1 MRIFTNL
8 GGPALGDV
16 VDRARQA
23 DRARLDAVLAI
34 ELQRNPLTQAVAAG
48 AATRRVEVG
57 TGIALAFVRSPLS
70 LALAAW
76 DLDELTQGRAL
87 LGLGSGVPRVVT
99 DWHGA
104 EYPDKPVT
112 ALRETVEAIRT
123 FWDAPHDGSPISY
136 EGEEVS
142 LSLVGYQR
150 PEPELRR
157 RVPILLAGVGPVM
170 CRTAGE
176 VADGL
181 LTHLFSSRSYL
192 EDLALPQAEEG
203 RVRAARDDGGAR
215 VIVGKLVAVG
225 DDEAEVRRRAALTI
239 GFYSTVRTY
248 RKLLDE
254 AGWGQAADDARAAF
268 KQGDVE
274 AMAGAIP
281 NEMLDELV
289 ALGSTPE
296 EAAGEVRRQ
305 LEGLDVDV
313 NLGHPYVAVPPD
325 RESQGFADLI
335 AVARL
340 LRE

>member
-8 GGPALGDV
+8 GGQVLHDV
-16 VDRARQA
+16 VDRARAA
-23 DRARLDAVLAI
+23 DRAGLDAVLAI
-34 ELQRNPLTQAVAAG
+34 ELQRNPLTQAVAAA
-48 AATRRVEVG
+48 AATRRVQVG

-104 EYPDKPVT
+104 DYPDKPVT

-157 RVPILLAGVGPVM
+157 RVPILLAGLGPVM

-176 VADGL
+176 VGEGL
-181 LTHLFSSRSYL
+181 LTHLFSSRAYL
-192 EDLALPQAEEG
+192 EEVALPRVQEG
-203 RVRAARDDGGAR
+203 HERAGRSDDGAR

-248 RKLLDE
+248 RRLLDD

-268 KQGDVE
+268 RQGDVE
-274 AMAGAIP
+274 GMASAVP
-281 NEMLDELV
+281 DDMLDELA

-305 LEGLDVDV
+305 LDGLDVDV

-325 RESQGFADLI
+325 REAQGFDDVV

-340 LRE
+340 LKD